1 METSNSTRQS
11 PVGVPSVAQHPRDAA
26 RDTLEAPRLFAEAV
40 NLRRALAASE
50 RRLAAA
56 LGQIDALRARK
67 AALAKEV
74 LALTEAAANARRFA
88 YHDELTG
95 LPNRHLLLDRFNQAV
110 AMAVRRDK
118 QVALLFLDLD
128 RFKNL
133 NDTLGHSAGDNL
145 LQQVALRLM
154 GAIRT
159 SDTVSRYG
167 GDEFVILL
175 PELGG
180 RASAVAVAEKI
191 RQQLEMPY
199 VVDGTT
205 VAITGS
211 MGLAVY
217 PVDGRVFGDL
227 IHVSDLA
234 MYRHKARGLVP
245 PIVFDRAP
253 GGTEPH
259 TRVVSLLRPDH
270 GRES

>member
-1 METSNSTRQS
+1 MEISNSTGQS
-11 PVGVPSVAQHPRDAA
+11 SVGVPSVAQLPRAA
-26 RDTLEAPRLFAEAV
+26 GRDTIEAPRLFAEAV

-50 RRLAAA
+50 RRLEAA
-56 LGQIDALRARK
+56 LGQVDALRARK

-74 LALTEAAANARRFA
+74 LALTETAANARRFA

-110 AMAVRRDK
+110 AMAARRDK

-159 SDTVSRYG
+159 SDTASRYG

-180 RASAVAVAEKI
+180 RDSAVAVAEKI
-191 RQQLEMPY
+191 RAQLEKPY
-199 VVDGTT
+199 VVDGT
-205 VAITGS
+205 AIAMTAS

-227 IHVSDLA
+227 IHVADLA
-234 MYRHKARGLVP
+234 MYRHKARGLIP
-245 PIVFDRAP
+245 PSVFDRAP
-253 GGTEPH
+253 DGAEPH
-259 TRVVSLLRPDH
+259 TWVPSLLRAAD
-270 GRES
+270 GREA